1 MEPFATGKSNQHSV
15 KNWMHAAARIQFS
28 GSRPRGAGARRG
40 PDPTPTRPGTRPRP
54 PPGVAKDMLML
65 GVGSQASHGV
75 HLGVR
80 LSPYQRYRYSLS
92 SGTQG
97 AGAVRYRPS
106 SGTGGAGTGRVT
118 VLGVL
123 GALRY

>member
-1 MEPFATGKSNQHSV
+1 MFRGHPVFVWLISALEQEERELLDNPPQYVENRGGLQRDMSRWPYSRGRRCTPLLAVGPGLTRSV
-15 KNWMHAAARIQFS
+15 HLNI
-28 GSRPRGAGARRG
+28 
-40 PDPTPTRPGTRPRP
+40 
-54 PPGVAKDMLML
+54 
-65 GVGSQASHGV
+65 
-75 HLGVR
+75 LGVR

>member
-1 MEPFATGKSNQHSV
+1 M
-15 KNWMHAAARIQFS
+15 AA
-28 GSRPRGAGARRG
+28 G
-40 PDPTPTRPGTRPRP
+40 
-54 PPGVAKDMLML
+54 
-65 GVGSQASHGV
+65 QASHDV
-75 HLGVR
+75 HLNTLGVR

-123 GALRY
+123 GALLTVHVHAHVLKF